1 MKYVLFSPID
11 IVLTEFEQH
20 IIRHKEA
27 AKNWPTIGTNYE
39 TINWHKLMGKFDY
52 IFPKSKLFFP

>member
-1 MKYVLFSPID
+1 MKSVLFSLID
-11 IVLTEFEQH
+11 IVLTEFEHH
-20 IIRHKEA
+20 IKRHKVA
-27 AKNWPTIGTNYE
+27 AKNWLTIGANYE